1 VVGVRSTSRESE
13 STRTAII
20 PASTANPHVRI
31 RPDPPHSGED

>member
-1 VVGVRSTSRESE
+1 VVGGRPTGRESK

-20 PASTANPHVRI
+20 PASTTDPHVRI